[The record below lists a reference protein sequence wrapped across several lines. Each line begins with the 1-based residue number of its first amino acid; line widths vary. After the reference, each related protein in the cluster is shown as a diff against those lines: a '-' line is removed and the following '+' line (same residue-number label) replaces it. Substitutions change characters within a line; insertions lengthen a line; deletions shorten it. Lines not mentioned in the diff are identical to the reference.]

1 MESKKTDINELS
13 EKVLMG
19 MKKALRK
26 LVETSAANNE
36 DLVIGDKDGKI
47 ITIPAKDLLSSLQK

>member
-1 MESKKTDINELS
+1 MENKKTDINELS
-13 EKVLMG
+13 EKVLLG
-19 MKKALRK
+19 IKKALKK

-47 ITIPAKDLLSSLQK
+47 KTIPAKDLLSTFQK